1 MELKVITMESEAFY
15 ALMEEVIQR
24 VGAQKPPRWIRE
36 QEAMELLGIKSKS
49 HLWSLRTNLKIE
61 YFQDEDHPK
70 LIMYDRESIERYLK
84 SNMKKSL

>member
-70 LIMYDRESIERYLK
+70 LILYDRESIERYLK